1 MWPERMRDPRLA
13 PDDGEG
19 NYLTQAE
26 ELARSVRVAASREK
40 VRLLEEAGE
49 VLKKCEKLKK
59 EQEDDEFD
67 DDDYDDDDYE

>member
-40 VRLLEEAGE
+40 VRLLEEAGD
-49 VLKKCEKLKK
+49 VLKKCEKIKK
-59 EQEDDEFD
+59 EQESYDEFD
-67 DDDYDDDDYE
+67 DEDDDDYE